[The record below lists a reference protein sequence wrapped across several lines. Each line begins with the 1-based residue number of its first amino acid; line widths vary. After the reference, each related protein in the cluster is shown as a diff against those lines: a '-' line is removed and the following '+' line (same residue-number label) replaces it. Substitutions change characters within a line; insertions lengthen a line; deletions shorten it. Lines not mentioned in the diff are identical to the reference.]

1 MMSFFK
7 LINITCIFLIK
18 QVNVSRYSRVADH
31 CTQYALS
38 NSTDQSFKSTCAHDH
53 DLLCQRCQDL
63 KDVLSDINM
72 AIQNSQFEDEYDKED
87 ALYTFQEAVRAIH
100 LWKSHQLGPVN
111 QDAARTD
118 FIGRLNKNSVLLIQD
133 WAMKFLP
140 RQYREWQGEW
150 FAKKG
155 FSWHITVAI
164 RKEESEMETQAFMH
178 VVEQCHQGSPL

>member
-7 LINITCIFLIK
+7 LIHITCIFLIK

-38 NSTDQSFKSTCAHDH
+38 DSTDQSFKSTCAHDH

-87 ALYTFQEAVRAIH
+87 ALYTLRGRPSDSSLEVA
-100 LWKSHQLGPVN
+100 P
-111 QDAARTD
+111 AANCESRCRT
-118 FIGRLNKNSVLLIQD
+118 
-133 WAMKFLP
+133 
-140 RQYREWQGEW
+140 Y
-150 FAKKG
+150 
-155 FSWHITVAI
+155 
-164 RKEESEMETQAFMH
+164 
-178 VVEQCHQGSPL
+178 

>member
-7 LINITCIFLIK
+7 LIHITCIFLIK

-38 NSTDQSFKSTCAHDH
+38 DSTDQSFKSTCAHDH

-87 ALYTFQEAVRAIH
+87 APYTFSRC
-100 LWKSHQLGPVN
+100 
-111 QDAARTD
+111 RT
-118 FIGRLNKNSVLLIQD
+118 
-133 WAMKFLP
+133 
-140 RQYREWQGEW
+140 Y
-150 FAKKG
+150 
-155 FSWHITVAI
+155 
-164 RKEESEMETQAFMH
+164 
-178 VVEQCHQGSPL
+178 